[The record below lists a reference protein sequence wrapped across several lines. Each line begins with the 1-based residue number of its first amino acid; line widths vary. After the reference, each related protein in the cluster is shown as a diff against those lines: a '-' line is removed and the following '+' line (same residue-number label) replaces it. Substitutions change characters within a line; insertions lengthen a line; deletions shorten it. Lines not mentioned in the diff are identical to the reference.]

1 MDADDEP
8 RILKRTRPIKAC
20 QACRAKKVKC
30 NLKPDEPVC
39 EQCAASGKPCLFRID
54 DLDPTLRRERF
65 AAYGPPGENA
75 RVIGS
80 KKARVSRPKSSTSNN
95 DSVRAPLEDPSVS
108 SFSRAKT
115 EATEADGLSGSP
127 ESGSDD
133 KSSAKPK
140 SKANF
145 RSWANPTNLA
155 APSTAPQR
163 HTRTVSTLGN
173 DAVGASAIP
182 GVPESSLQS
191 GHYMQRA
198 NRLPTEAYPTGTH
211 PEWYGHGSSGSLQAP
226 SVLASNA
233 AAHPS
238 LTSHHRSQSHRP
250 ASSAG
255 PGHSAYTDH
264 VGLQIYGNER
274 TSHSRSTSQTGGQN
288 SQSGPLHLG
297 EGLHHHLP
305 SFRSAFSGVEGSSS
319 NPKLVGPPL
328 GHGFEAQRRGS
339 LAEREVDPAGVHHR
353 SWSFDRGSDTM
364 HGLNASSPGNRWTA
378 FSSARSPAISANPN
392 APSPMSWAINT
403 FGPGATPGGA
413 YSHGTPPFVR
423 HSHSPSNSAIASLSV
438 HNAVTHRQ
446 AGQSPR
452 NAFETIHSSG
462 KHVQLPSLVTDAK
475 TRNRARTLDVSRSPL
490 PCALTSG
497 AGSEQNAGRNRAAE
511 EGESSEVSPSEA
523 KPPIF
528 SRRIAL
534 PFFRWFGATANTPGM
549 RRIKVGVYHESDID
563 APGESA
569 APTPANK
576 LVGLPRLS
584 SADEVT
590 SAREAAPANPDAR
603 DASSDKAFAGSPA
616 MSPPIDA
623 ARWQNG
629 THTRE
634 ESRQLPNHIA
644 PESTVSASAR
654 LLFEAD
660 RPRYPRGDL
669 LHGELIPLFI
679 KHFKCNCFP
688 WLNDA
693 ELTSQA
699 LSGEL
704 PAILANAICAVAA
717 RFSTR
722 QELVNRGAPK
732 SRGDAFAEMAK
743 TLLIPMLSW
752 PSIDVVE
759 TLVIL
764 SYAEFGAGADAG
776 LWMYVGMALRMATD
790 LGLQYEATIASM
802 STERQR
808 DRARWLFWSVVCL
821 DRITCFGTGRPVT
834 IREDT
839 FDCEMP
845 KLYDDPSSDFY
856 VAGHIVR
863 TLMRRGRIGD
873 LLNRPPTR
881 TKDESSAHELGQRL
895 SAMWIDLVEY
905 HDSMPADLRFSVQT
919 FRRAAQAGQ
928 GSAFVYLHVLL
939 QSTMSLLNRPSL
951 MRRFEGISQAPPT
964 KLSAIARHAAETITS
979 MLRFADDQGRSVGE
993 SELSF
998 NPYLDT
1004 NPYLDQLILPCGRAF
1019 LSERE
1024 DVREALR
1031 RLGCAHG
1038 QGTNS
1043 RPESR
1048 HGERAAESEA
1058 AWGPLLS
1065 SRQYAEAHLKSCQMV
1080 LDRLAIYWGGAAWP
1094 ARAMEQESAGGI
1106 TDTIDPDARDEDAQ
1120 PAPVRDLEM
1129 VLTWARR
1136 KARVRRARAGT
1147 RTPGASRRPSI
1158 APGSAADA
1166 AGQSADQDG
1175 AIDVNAALSGQGAEA
1190 SAFGDNGTT
1199 GSLSPLGLGFG
1210 FSGTI
1215 ADAADIDLQA
1225 LISAWAT
1232 EQPNNF
1238 GMEAHNASHASAHY
1252 QPAQDWNPV
1261 PPLTATHD
1269 GAYAQY
1275 TGHHPHHGVASSND
1289 AVNFG
1294 QNGIVGDVNDL
1305 GLSAIEAMQLE
1316 ELLSAGAPGGDGE
1329 VFPMD
1334 LLSEDVSPSLYNEMP
1349 PALFNTFRLGAPS
1362 TMVPSQ
1368 RANTYD
1374 ANAQRQY
1381 QRPS

>member
-1 MDADDEP
+1 
-8 RILKRTRPIKAC
+8 
-20 QACRAKKVKC
+20 
-30 NLKPDEPVC
+30 
-39 EQCAASGKPCLFRID
+39 
-54 DLDPTLRRERF
+54 
-65 AAYGPPGENA
+65 
-75 RVIGS
+75 
-80 KKARVSRPKSSTSNN
+80 
-95 DSVRAPLEDPSVS
+95 
-108 SFSRAKT
+108 
-115 EATEADGLSGSP
+115 
-127 ESGSDD
+127 
-133 KSSAKPK
+133 
-140 SKANF
+140 
-145 RSWANPTNLA
+145 
-155 APSTAPQR
+155 
-163 HTRTVSTLGN
+163 
-173 DAVGASAIP
+173 
-182 GVPESSLQS
+182 
-191 GHYMQRA
+191 
-198 NRLPTEAYPTGTH
+198 
-211 PEWYGHGSSGSLQAP
+211 
-226 SVLASNA
+226 
-233 AAHPS
+233 
-238 LTSHHRSQSHRP
+238 
-250 ASSAG
+250 
-255 PGHSAYTDH
+255 
-264 VGLQIYGNER
+264 
-274 TSHSRSTSQTGGQN
+274 
-288 SQSGPLHLG
+288 
-297 EGLHHHLP
+297 
-305 SFRSAFSGVEGSSS
+305 
-319 NPKLVGPPL
+319 
-328 GHGFEAQRRGS
+328 
-339 LAEREVDPAGVHHR
+339 
-353 SWSFDRGSDTM
+353 
-364 HGLNASSPGNRWTA
+364 
-378 FSSARSPAISANPN
+378 
-392 APSPMSWAINT
+392 
-403 FGPGATPGGA
+403 
-413 YSHGTPPFVR
+413 
-423 HSHSPSNSAIASLSV
+423 
-438 HNAVTHRQ
+438 
-446 AGQSPR
+446 
-452 NAFETIHSSG
+452 
-462 KHVQLPSLVTDAK
+462 
-475 TRNRARTLDVSRSPL
+475 
-490 PCALTSG
+490 
-497 AGSEQNAGRNRAAE
+497 
-511 EGESSEVSPSEA
+511 
-523 KPPIF
+523 
-528 SRRIAL
+528 
-534 PFFRWFGATANTPGM
+534 
-549 RRIKVGVYHESDID
+549 
-563 APGESA
+563 
-569 APTPANK
+569 
-576 LVGLPRLS
+576 
-584 SADEVT
+584 
-590 SAREAAPANPDAR
+590 
-603 DASSDKAFAGSPA
+603 
-616 MSPPIDA
+616 
-623 ARWQNG
+623 
-629 THTRE
+629 
-634 ESRQLPNHIA
+634 
-644 PESTVSASAR
+644 
-654 LLFEAD
+654 
-660 RPRYPRGDL
+660 
-669 LHGELIPLFI
+669 
-679 KHFKCNCFP
+679 
-688 WLNDA
+688 
-693 ELTSQA
+693 
-699 LSGEL
+699 
-704 PAILANAICAVAA
+704 
-717 RFSTR
+717 
-722 QELVNRGAPK
+722 
-732 SRGDAFAEMAK
+732 MAK

-845 KLYDDPSSDFY
+845 KLYEDPSSDFY

-881 TKDESSAHELGQRL
+881 TKDESSAQELGQRL

-928 GSAFVYLHVLL
+928 GPAFVYLHVLL

-993 SELSF
+993 SKLSF

-1175 AIDVNAALSGQGAEA
+1175 AIEDVKAALSGQGAEA
-1190 SAFGDNGTT
+1190 SAFGDN
-1199 GSLSPLGLGFG
+1199 
-1210 FSGTI
+1210 
-1215 ADAADIDLQA
+1215 
-1225 LISAWAT
+1225 
-1232 EQPNNF
+1232 
-1238 GMEAHNASHASAHY
+1238 
-1252 QPAQDWNPV
+1252 DWNPV
-1261 PPLTATHD
+1261 PPLSATHD

-1275 TGHHPHHGVASSND
+1275 NGHNPHHGVASSND

-1294 QNGIVGDVNDL
+1294 QNGIVGDVNTL

-1368 RANTYD
+1368 RANGYD